1 MLIVWISGLRVRL
14 TLCVLCIRVLQ
25 MIRVD
30 VWPEYLKSDGP
41 LVPPD
46 KGKET
51 MISSSTWPLDNSSHK
66 AESINKVMLGA
77 LNVRKPK
84 WKHSALEFKGNN
96 SELGLTHPLDKRAA
110 GITLEV
116 SGDCKKARSYGAL
129 RASNNFAG
137 IFDDMGI
144 SGLLCNTER
153 IGEVSAM
160 EGAALTRILD
170 IVTVDCYSQYLGLPS
185 FVDFGGEEIK
195 IAGAGIGI
203 LARVMKNLYYRNYDS
218 LQAKDKSNS
227 SLIWKSFLWGRTI
240 LEKGLRWQVSDSRD
254 ICVYHDRWI
263 PRPST
268 FRVLSAKNLLDQAI
282 ISNMRSNSS
291 CWDVSLI
298 CNNFLVE
305 DANVIMSI
313 PICETLYLEFCYDR
327 IPSFAYLFNRRF
339 EVEAC
344 CRRCGH
350 RQEFTLHAVW
360 NCPKLNDVIL
370 GCSFIHG
377 CSLHGPALV
386 FVFPFLLLFDYTL
399 STGSIKGTKFVRWIP
414 FIEGFVKINSDAF
427 VDSVGNRIDL
437 GVVIRD
443 HIGKV
448 LLLVVKCLDFLISP
462 MIVEAIAITIALEKG
477 FTSSIFET
485 DASTVVK
492 LIH

>member
-1 MLIVWISGLRVRL
+1 MHVGPLNLNR
-14 TLCVLCIRVLQ
+14 
-25 MIRVD
+25 
-30 VWPEYLKSDGP
+30 PEYLKSDGP

-116 SGDCKKARSYGAL
+116 SGDCKKAR
-129 RASNNFAG
+129 
-137 IFDDMGI
+137 
-144 SGLLCNTER
+144 
-153 IGEVSAM
+153 
-160 EGAALTRILD
+160 
-170 IVTVDCYSQYLGLPS
+170 
-185 FVDFGGEEIK
+185 
-195 IAGAGIGI
+195 
-203 LARVMKNLYYRNYDS
+203 
-218 LQAKDKSNS
+218 
-227 SLIWKSFLWGRTI
+227 
-240 LEKGLRWQVSDSRD
+240 
-254 ICVYHDRWI
+254 
-263 PRPST
+263 
-268 FRVLSAKNLLDQAI
+268 
-282 ISNMRSNSS
+282 
-291 CWDVSLI
+291 
-298 CNNFLVE
+298 
-305 DANVIMSI
+305 
-313 PICETLYLEFCYDR
+313 

-377 CSLHGPALV
+377 CSLHVSSYLSPSFEAV
-386 FVFPFLLLFDYTL
+386 F
-399 STGSIKGTKFVRWIP
+399 SW
-414 FIEGFVKINSDAF
+414 
-427 VDSVGNRIDL
+427 IDL